1 MSKKV
6 DTKKA
11 VSSIGAKAPKAP
23 VSKPAVGKPAA
34 KSGTETKPKE
44 PSPAKE
50 VKLSQAE
57 PPKKSV
63 SSEAPP
69 KPIEINLKQINDV
82 LDQTNDHFKK
92 WPLIIDVDERVS
104 AFLRHRNTSY
114 ISPLDMQQLKPEKF
128 RTSLIA
134 AIRYGHPFVIGNF
147 SFTFLF
153 NFVCAYYFVLRF
165 NGIRRVIGEC
175 KVCF

>member
-11 VSSIGAKAPKAP
+11 VSSIGAKAPKPAVNKP
-23 VSKPAVGKPAA
+23 AVSKPAG
-34 KSGTETKPKE
+34 KSGAEAKPKE
-44 PSPAKE
+44 PSPTKE

-63 SSEAPP
+63 SEAPP

-114 ISPLDMQQLKPEKF
+114 ISPLDIQQLKPEKF
-128 RTSLIA
+128 RASLIA

-147 SFTFLF
+147 SFNFFCLDFFMLIILF
-153 NFVCAYYFVLRF
+153 
-165 NGIRRVIGEC
+165 
-175 KVCF
+175 